1 MWSSVKLI
9 AMLAVSLRACKLEQV
24 KIKLLY
30 LLISRFSRSYA
41 SWRGWDPER
50 CAYLLRKP
58 SQTGFFFFFLM
69 FNVLQRWRPRDT
81 GGGSR
86 RVLTCQG
93 AGSVPAEA
101 KRSEVS
107 LKNRVCITGL

>member
-1 MWSSVKLI
+1 
-9 AMLAVSLRACKLEQV
+9 
-24 KIKLLY
+24 
-30 LLISRFSRSYA
+30 
-41 SWRGWDPER
+41 
-50 CAYLLRKP
+50 
-58 SQTGFFFFFLM
+58 M

-107 LKNRVCITGL
+107 LKNRVCVRGL

>member
-58 SQTGFFFFFLM
+58 SQTGIFFFKKCLM
-69 FNVLQRWRPRDT
+69 CYKD
-81 GGGSR
+81 GGPATPE
-86 RVLTCQG
+86 VE
-93 AGSVPAEA
+93 AGE
-101 KRSEVS
+101 
-107 LKNRVCITGL
+107 C